1 MSNDRFYSVVMM
13 RNRSDHTQP
22 IFYGVYDTQIDAVR
36 KMNELARRFVGK
48 NVYVLETVEGACAQV
63 MVDQLF

>member
-1 MSNDRFYSVVMM
+1 MSNDRFYSVIMM
-13 RNRSDHTQP
+13 RKSDHTQP

-63 MVDQLF
+63 VVDQLF